1 MRDEAIVI
9 EALNEASQ
17 IIAENLEPGPRD
29 AKATSS
35 ADPDAGRRA
44 IRSGCEA
51 TRTGWVTGGEN
62 ILSQIGNSFFVPRME
77 QPI

>member
-1 MRDEAIVI
+1 MKDKDIVI

-17 IIAENLEPGPRD
+17 IIAEYLEPGPRD

-44 IRSGCEA
+44 IRSGCGA
-51 TRTGWVTGGEN
+51 TQQGFGSTV
-62 ILSQIGNSFFVPRME
+62 VK
-77 QPI
+77 